1 MEFLNMVVTSGGKRE
16 ISHFMEHVNETSF
29 ALKVKWIEVDA
40 VKDFVPFCDRVSR
53 GFEETPHWIFV
64 VTSDW
69 AETTPVS
76 RLIRYIFLT
85 WQQSRLEKSDR
96 YSEVSKMVFCG
107 PFSGGSNDTHHGWEK
122 NLPCYVK
129 ITVASRWRVSDDFMD
144 RSVGPSWV
152 RYCKRKEL
160 SCKDTMN
167 VPNPKKED
175 EGTESVVPKND
186 EKEEGPAAA
195 VPVPKKKEKGTGEVV
210 SEEDVE
216 VAQPPLRK
224 KEFAS
229 RWKKGGGG
237 GDESTTKKKT

>member
-167 VPNPKKED
+167 VPTTPKKQD

-229 RWKKGGGG
+229 RWKKGGG
-237 GDESTTKKKT
+237 DESTTKKKT